1 MFPKFFAR
9 ETLSLLLPLVVL
21 YLFGSERYRG
31 RLVPVLGDI
40 RLCGCDGSPSL
51 AGRESHASNEA
62 NHHQRYEDTL
72 FLSHKGTINY
82 VFHFVLVLC

>member
-21 YLFGSERYRG
+21 YLLCSECYRG

-51 AGRESHASNEA
+51 AGRESHASDEA
-62 NHHQRYEDTL
+62 NHHQ
-72 FLSHKGTINY
+72 
-82 VFHFVLVLC
+82 

>member
-21 YLFGSERYRG
+21 YLLGSERHRG

-40 RLCGCDGSPSL
+40 RLGGRDRPPCL
-51 AGRESHASNEA
+51 TGRESHASNEA
-62 NHHQRYEDTL
+62 NHHQ
-72 FLSHKGTINY
+72 
-82 VFHFVLVLC
+82 

>member
-21 YLFGSERYRG
+21 YLLGSERHRG

-40 RLCGCDGSPSL
+40 RLCGTDGAPCL
-51 AGRESHASNEA
+51 TGRESHASNEA
-62 NHHQRYEDTL
+62 NHHQ
-72 FLSHKGTINY
+72 
-82 VFHFVLVLC
+82 